1 MQNIRKEYLFLKDF
15 YSKETQNWKKYFQTI
30 ENTFQKGIK
39 LIFYFLKKVNFSEI
53 QITTDKYSKQ
63 INAYRTEIEQY
74 QQQLKYK
81 KNHFFSNSS
90 LHFSSETNQSLR
102 DFQVKYQQ
110 SQFESRESHT
120 KYENLLIKIIIYLF
134 SRLKND
140 LESSRKGIEVHQNEL
155 SHLRQQL
162 SQTEQNRI
170 ELQNEFEQT
179 KHQCRQ
185 YERQISE
192 KD

>member
-1 MQNIRKEYLFLKDF
+1 ML
-15 YSKETQNWKKYFQTI
+15 
-30 ENTFQKGIK
+30 
-39 LIFYFLKKVNFSEI
+39 
-53 QITTDKYSKQ
+53 
-63 INAYRTEIEQY
+63 IEQK
-74 QQQLKYK
+74 LNNINNNLSIK
-81 KNHFFSNSS
+81 KSFFSNSS

-110 SQFESRESHT
+110 SQFESRESHI

-140 LESSRKGIEVHQNEL
+140 LESSRKGIELHQNEL

-192 KD
+192 KDESKKNLDILIDQYRQQLTNEKELRLSKN